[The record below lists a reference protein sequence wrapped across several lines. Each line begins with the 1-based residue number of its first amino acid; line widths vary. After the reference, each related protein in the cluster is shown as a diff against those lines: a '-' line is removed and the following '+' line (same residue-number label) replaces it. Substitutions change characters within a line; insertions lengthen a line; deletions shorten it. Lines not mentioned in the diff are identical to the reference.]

1 MAVRSK
7 VLAVDDNGTNIMLY
21 EELLEES
28 YELETA
34 ADGQEALEKV
44 AAFKPDVVLLDI
56 MMPGMS
62 GYEVCTEIRQMP
74 VIGPS
79 IKVILVSA
87 RNTTEDRIIGYEA
100 GADDYLIKPFD
111 EDELEAKLKVFLKL
125 KSMEEIDQL
134 KSAVMS
140 MFSNETRTPL
150 NGILGPLQLLQS
162 NNETNTPQERSNW
175 LNLISKS
182 AEDLQSLVE
191 KVLLLSKLRSGQHKL
206 RLQDEGSADL
216 LQHLVYSVQQVSS
229 ARGIDVSVVEAPE
242 AQLPVDRDLI
252 MKCLMTLVDNALN
265 FSKSG
270 SSIALGGAQ
279 HGNEY
284 RFSIADATHQVDPSV
299 LESMW
304 GEPANDER
312 PEAQSLEGQS
322 LSLSIAREVAAMHRG
337 KITVASN
344 DEEGTVFTLALP
356 LAA

>member
-7 VLAVDDNGTNIMLY
+7 VLAVDDNSTNIMLY

-44 AAFKPDVVLLDI
+44 AEFQPDVVLLDI
-56 MMPGMS
+56 MMPGLS
-62 GYEVCTEIRQMP
+62 GYEVCAVIRKMP
-74 VIGPS
+74 RIGSS

-125 KSMEEIDQL
+125 KSLEEVDQL

-140 MFSNETRTPL
+140 MFRSETRTPL

-162 NNETNTPQERSNW
+162 NNDSNTPEERMNW
-175 LNLISKS
+175 LNLVSKS
-182 AEDLQSLVE
+182 ADDLQGLVD
-191 KVLLLSKLRSGQHKL
+191 KVLLLSKLRAGQQQLSIEAADSEELLKH
-206 RLQDEGSADL
+206 LQ
-216 LQHLVYSVQQVSS
+216 YSVQQSS
-229 ARGIDVSVVEAPE
+229 AARGIEVSVVDGHGAD
-242 AQLPVDRDLI
+242 LRVDRRLI
-252 MKCLMTLVDNALN
+252 LKCLTTLVDNTLN

-270 SSIALGGAQ
+270 ATIQLGGAV
-279 HGNEY
+279 HGDEY
-284 RFSIADATHQVDPSV
+284 RISIKDADHQVDALV
-299 LESMW
+299 LESIM
-304 GEPANDER
+304 GELEESESNH
-312 PEAQSLEGQS
+312 LEGQS
-322 LSLSIAREVAAMHRG
+322 LSLSIAREVAGLHNGRIAA
-337 KITVASN
+337 ASN
-344 DEEGTVFTLALP
+344 DEEGTVFTLSLP